1 MQDQQLKRWVDDMR
15 DQVDDVIVQDADI
28 PGAAKI
34 SKTNIKTHQYADRQ
48 YTRFAR
54 RLMARANRRQDPQAY
69 LRRMQ
74 DEMIERARAMMP
86 ADTPSN

>member
-1 MQDQQLKRWVDDMR
+1 MKGEDIDVEEQKN
-15 DQVDDVIVQDADI
+15 DVIVQDADI

-34 SKTNIKTHQYADRQ
+34 SKTNLRTHKYADRQ

-54 RLMARANRRQDPQAY
+54 RLMSRANRRKDPQAY

-74 DEMIERARAMMP
+74 DEMIERARAIMP
-86 ADTPSN
+86 AETPSS

>member
-1 MQDQQLKRWVDDMR
+1 MEEQKN
-15 DQVDDVIVQDADI
+15 DVIVQDADI

-34 SKTNIKTHQYADRQ
+34 SKTNLRTVQYADRQ

-74 DEMIERARAMMP
+74 DEMIERARAIMP
-86 ADTPSN
+86 AETPSS